1 MLAAAP
7 SRPNDMYIFTTSS
20 YMHVRANFFV
30 CILSTSE
37 VWIRARTQVAVE
49 WIIVLR
55 ARTRVREYKNN
66 TSNK

>member
-37 VWIRARTQVAVE
+37 VWIREDTSCCVE
-49 WIIVLR
+49 WIMEILR
-55 ARTRVREYKNN
+55 E
-66 TSNK
+66 